1 MNDESVVPKRRVIL
15 NTIVF
20 IMFNLPI
27 LIMSYTELILGPA
40 FTAKQWNIG
49 IGMLVASAALYLC
62 VMAYCDSKRH
72 FEKYGD

>member
-1 MNDESVVPKRRVIL
+1 MIDESVVPKRRIIL
-15 NTIVF
+15 NSIVF

-49 IGMLVASAALYLC
+49 LGMLLASAALYLC

-72 FEKYGD
+72 AEKYGD

>member
-1 MNDESVVPKRRVIL
+1 MVNESVVPKRRIIL

-27 LIMSYTELILGPA
+27 LIMSYTELILGPG

-49 IGMLVASAALYLC
+49 VWMLGASVVLYLC
-62 VMAYCDSKRH
+62 VMAYCDTKRH

>member
-40 FTAKQWNIG
+40 FTAKQWNIS
-49 IGMLVASAALYLC
+49 IGMLVASVALYLC
-62 VMAYCDSKRH
+62 VMAYCDYKRH